1 MKSQLLLYINTSII
15 VPVSC
20 DAGGRSHGT
29 EPIYYSGKI
38 NSEQIE
44 QIKDFY
50 QSTTGVSTIDTHY
63 VFAENLDATF
73 RKELITDFSNEGMQ
87 PKSFTLNPSIILA
100 EYALKQASSA
110 ESSFGEHVMIVYSND
125 EALRLTATVYD
136 GTQWQWNANN
146 KVIDKVGSSPLKR
159 CIIECLIAAKDKS
172 SGSLDERKREKEIEY
187 QMQFADEWLS
197 EYKKLSSSDNF
208 IVDFKFS
215 FETSSVRLRIPKKE
229 IELSYDKILS
239 PAVSTIIDYKKERCN
254 ASVKYAVFFGPAFEE
269 ENFTL
274 KVKNAIECNEQ
285 FSVITIN
292 KFGKVLRDFLV
303 GCEFEEDFGKYDRIT
318 QEKERIYKSNLEW
331 IQYAQELIEF
341 GGKLEAELKELNIR
355 VADDT
360 ASLEAIIGSCNAQ
373 MQKSAFDE
381 AREVLGGKIF
391 PSVLAGN
398 SIKEA
403 RLLLAQKENLEGVF
417 EKLERVDGA
426 RILITKIQ
434 NNAENLSDLINKSNS
449 HADAIKNKSARIDFC
464 ESKYDEYLDL
474 KRKFK
479 RTTVYK
485 EQKALV
491 EQMQEISDEPMPA
504 LKLRQVFAE
513 IIARKEKVK
522 AGWFKKKDILHVTVK
537 VKDDD
542 TLPCEALLNISNKV
556 RIKSSEGDDDCL
568 AFEIEKGSSLY
579 TVTIENEDNILDF
592 SKDIICQLF
601 VGKDVLDKHAIDCEY
616 LTVKK

>member
-1 MKSQLLLYINTSII
+1 
-15 VPVSC
+15 
-20 DAGGRSHGT
+20 
-29 EPIYYSGKI
+29 
-38 NSEQIE
+38 
-44 QIKDFY
+44 
-50 QSTTGVSTIDTHY
+50 
-63 VFAENLDATF
+63 
-73 RKELITDFSNEGMQ
+73 
-87 PKSFTLNPSIILA
+87 
-100 EYALKQASSA
+100 
-110 ESSFGEHVMIVYSND
+110 MIVYSND

-159 CIIECLIAAKDKS
+159 CIVECLIDAKDKS

-197 EYKKLSSSDNF
+197 DYKKLSSSDNF
-208 IVDFKFS
+208 IVDFKLS

-254 ASVKYAVFFGPAFEE
+254 ASVKYAIFFGPAFEE

-292 KFGKVLRDFLV
+292 KFGKVLREFLV

-318 QEKERIYKSNLEW
+318 QEKEKIYKSNLEW
-331 IQYAQELIEF
+331 IQYAQDLIEF

-360 ASLEAIIGSCNAQ
+360 ASLESIIGSCNSQ

-381 AREVLGGKIF
+381 AREVLAGKIF

-426 RILITKIQ
+426 RVLITKIQ
-434 NNAENLSDLINKSNS
+434 NNAESLSALINKSNG
-449 HADAIKNKSARIDFC
+449 HTEAIKNKSARIDFC
-464 ESKYDEYLDL
+464 ENHFDEYLDL
-474 KRKFK
+474 RRKFK
-479 RTTVYK
+479 RTTDYK
-485 EQKALV
+485 DMKALV
-491 EQMQEISDEPMPA
+491 EQMKELSDEPMPE
-504 LKLRQVFAE
+504 LTLRQVSAQ
-513 IIARKEKVK
+513 INATKERVK
-522 AGWFKKKDILHVTVK
+522 DGWFKKKVLLRIHVLVK
-537 VKDDD
+537 GEEI
-542 TLPCEALLNISNKV
+542 LPCDAILNVSNRMRV
-556 RIKSSEGDDDCL
+556 RPSEGEEDCL
-568 AFEIEKGSSLY
+568 AFEISKGESSF
-579 TVTIENEDNILDF
+579 TVQVDSTKNKLDF
-592 SKDIICQLF
+592 NSDIVCQLF
-601 VGKDVLDKHAIDCEY
+601 PAVDVIDKKAIDCEPVI
-616 LTVKK
+616 VKK